1 MNDKQFSRRDWFR
14 LRTKATSTS
23 SDLAQSDKHFLGHET
38 ATGNHRS
45 DPGLPETSRQLTEI
59 ELPPNHDGMDLN
71 QLPPMREALLG
82 IEQIAALFSDIA
94 EFAAE
99 IQLMQRKTGQGRAVG
114 ANVSTSRQLQAA
126 KSALL
131 EGQVPRI
138 QIRYR
143 WQNALWIDTL
153 TRKERQFQLVR
164 IRHETVG

>member
-14 LRTKATSTS
+14 LGTKAPSTRKL
-23 SDLAQSDKHFLGHET
+23 DQSNNRSLGHNTE
-38 ATGNHRS
+38 TGNHQP

-59 ELPPNHDGMDLN
+59 QLPPNHDGMDLN
-71 QLPPMREALLG
+71 QLPPMREALLD
-82 IEQIAALFSDIA
+82 IEQIASLFSDIA
-94 EFAAE
+94 ECASD

-114 ANVSTSRQLQAA
+114 ANVSTNRQLQVA

-153 TRKERQFQLVR
+153 TRKERQFQLIR